1 MCIRDS
7 FYRENIITDVT
18 RLVKGGKEA
27 NVYTCTA
34 HPATGL
40 DLVAAKLYRERML
53 RSLKNDAIYKEGRML
68 RDAEGKQIRS
78 RRERTAVQNKSGYGL
93 HLDFMMWIGTE
104 YRTQTLLHDAGADV
118 PKPVAHRAR
127 SIDSLLA
134 VQKSRR
140 PAKAC
145 ARVPPSTDSSS
156 PPSGTP

>member
-1 MCIRDS
+1 MSTNNWQEKYADYEFQDNGRSTHRRRKTAKTPANERVADIQEMDDGIESWVPTYAAALDPQHHERQWVIAS
-7 FYRENIITDVT
+7 VEHFYRENIITDVT

-78 RRERTAVQNKSGYGL
+78 RRERTAVQNL
-93 HLDFMMWIGTE
+93 
-104 YRTQTLLHDAGADV
+104 
-118 PKPVAHRAR
+118 
-127 SIDSLLA
+127 SLIHI
-134 VQKSRR
+134 
-140 PAKAC
+140 
-145 ARVPPSTDSSS
+145 
-156 PPSGTP
+156 